1 MTALVPTVLTPTDLP
16 LAELN
21 CARLDGELFAVAGS
35 WCPIDAHDGPETRAR
50 ALAPLAPIRAAAE
63 RMTAAWIYGLAAEPD
78 RHQFCVDVTART
90 RKPGVTGALLREV
103 RIGPDDTRVV
113 GLQLVTTP
121 LRTAIDLARWGRS
134 AGVPPDT
141 ALLAALLA
149 YDGDHDAQAGTAQA
163 GTAQSGT
170 AHADIDER
178 AVRHGISFSRL
189 ADARLLAA
197 RRLLQT
203 GALLEPSG
211 PAARVAGA

>member
-1 MTALVPTVLTPTDLP
+1 MTPLVPTVLTPTDLP

-21 CARLDGELFAVAGS
+21 CARLDGELFAVAGA
-35 WCPIDAHDGPETRAR
+35 WCPIDAHDGPETRAQ
-50 ALAPLAPIRAAAE
+50 ALAPLAPTRAAAE
-63 RMTAAWIYGLAAEPD
+63 RMTAAWIYGLAAEPA

-90 RKPGVTGALLREV
+90 RKPGVTGTLLREV
-103 RIGPDDTRVV
+103 RIGADDTRVV
-113 GLQLVTTP
+113 GPQLVTTP

-149 YDGDHDAQAGTAQA
+149 YDGDDASHTD
-163 GTAQSGT
+163 
-170 AHADIDER
+170 ADDH

-203 GALLEPSG
+203 RALLEPSG
-211 PAARVAGA
+211 LAVGVPPALSRR